1 MEISET
7 LDILLVTPKQR
18 EEYPF
23 LSDKRVRQAL
33 NYAVNKEEIVN
44 ALTGGYG
51 RATQGQFVGPDGF
64 GYDPALDPY
73 PYDPD
78 KARQLLAEAGYPDG
92 FKFKLRHA
100 ANRYPYADEVWPAVA
115 GYLAQMG
122 VEMEVESMENAA
134 WVELYLASELAV
146 TDVVPNYYPTMD
158 VDRIIAAFHSTKGRD
173 WLLAPEVDPLIDK
186 QRTTL
191 DPDERLKVLH
201 ETAVTLADQAPVIWS
216 IFPPQIYAYSPR
228 VHDVGFRSDG
238 QFDLNTA
245 YIE

>member
-1 MEISET
+1 
-7 LDILLVTPKQR
+7 
-18 EEYPF
+18 
-23 LSDKRVRQAL
+23 
-33 NYAVNKEEIVN
+33 
-44 ALTGGYG
+44 
-51 RATQGQFVGPDGF
+51 
-64 GYDPALDPY
+64 
-73 PYDPD
+73 
-78 KARQLLAEAGYPDG
+78 LLAEAGYSDG

-216 IFPPQIYAYSPR
+216 IFP
-228 VHDVGFRSDG
+228 HRSMRIAPG
-238 QFDLNTA
+238 YTMLVSGLMGNS
-245 YIE
+245 I